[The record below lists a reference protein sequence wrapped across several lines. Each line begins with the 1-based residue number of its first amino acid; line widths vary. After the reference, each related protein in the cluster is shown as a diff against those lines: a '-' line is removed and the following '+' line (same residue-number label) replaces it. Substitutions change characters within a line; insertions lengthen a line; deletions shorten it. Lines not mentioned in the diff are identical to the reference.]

1 LKSGEAN
8 LEQNRGGE
16 ANLEQMGNGE
26 ANLELTL
33 INNIVKFVL
42 SVVCI
47 SLPHSLLTGTTQTK
61 YVVDHSSG

>member
-1 LKSGEAN
+1 MVRVYSEYSFRDSNGLILKPQTQHTVLYEGI
-8 LEQNRGGE
+8 
-16 ANLEQMGNGE
+16 
-26 ANLELTL
+26 